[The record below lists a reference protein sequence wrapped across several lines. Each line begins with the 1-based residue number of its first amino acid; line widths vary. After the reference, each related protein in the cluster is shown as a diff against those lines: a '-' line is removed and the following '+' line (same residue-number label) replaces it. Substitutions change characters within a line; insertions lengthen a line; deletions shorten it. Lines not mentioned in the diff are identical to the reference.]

1 MRAKRRADGPA
12 QKKAPKPPRT
22 RKQKVLRVV
31 KWAGIA
37 CLVMVLLGVGSF
49 VALYQ
54 AIDVPD
60 PNAEFQD
67 ETTTIVFADGSPIGK
82 LTTQDRDSVTLDEI
96 PENLQNAVVAAEN
109 QSFWSDRGIDPKGI
123 LRAAFSNAQGGTTQ
137 GASTITQQYV
147 KILYLNQDRSYTR
160 KAKEA
165 ILSLKIQREQSKKEI
180 LEGYLNTIYFGR
192 GAYGV
197 QAAARA
203 YFDKDVKKLNLRESV
218 VLARVLN
225 NPTAYDPAN
234 GDDNRDALKSGYDFI
249 LNAMTDLDYVS
260 AADAEK
266 AKKKLPKFKKPTV
279 EDSLAGQKGHII
291 TMVKKELERLGYSED
306 EVVGKGL
313 TITTTLDPAV
323 MAAEEEAVKSQRP
336 EGFKD
341 KQLHV
346 GVASVEP
353 GTGALRGFYGGQDYL
368 QSQINWAVAGGQA
381 GSILKPFALAAGIK
395 DGYSLLD
402 TFYGNSPITIGDVEV
417 ENQGNTPYGTV
428 NLIKATEDSINTAF
442 IDLTDSMENGPEKII
457 KMMNAMGIPPKERTF
472 KNAPGFPNQ
481 TPGLEPGITVALG
494 SATVS
499 PINMANA
506 YATIAAGGEY
516 AEPYLVEKIDF
527 PEDSE
532 NKDYTHRVKTKR
544 VLDEDIAADVSYA
557 MQQVVQSGSGT
568 AALALGRPAAGKTGT
583 STSDAGNVVSSW
595 FAGFTPQLA
604 SAVVYVRGK
613 GAEPLDDWLPEFFGG
628 TYPAQTWTEA
638 MRLALEGQEELDLPD
653 PVYVDGEAPESGH
666 TYVPPPPPKS
676 NKPDKPDKPDKTE
689 GTIKPGK
696 PDKTPTKDP
705 TTEPPV
711 TPDPPVT
718 SEPPPPPVTSNPPT
732 PTPPTPSCGLAGC
745 ETTPPAAP
753 GSQPAGRLR

>member
-1 MRAKRRADGPA
+1 MPSLSGKRRAAGPA
-12 QKKAPKPPRT
+12 KKKAPKPPRT

-37 CLVMVLLGVGSF
+37 CLVLVLLGVGSF

-54 AIDVPD
+54 AIDVPE
-60 PNAEFQD
+60 PNEEFQD
-67 ETTTIVFADGSPIGK
+67 ETTLVTYANGDSLGT
-82 LTTQDRDSVTLDEI
+82 LTTQNRDIVDLDEMS
-96 PENLQNAVVAAEN
+96 ENLQNAVVAAEN

-123 LRAAFSNAQGGTTQ
+123 VRAAFSNAQGGTTQ

-160 KAKEA
+160 KVKEA

-180 LEGYLNTIYFGR
+180 LQGYLNTIYFGR
-192 GAYGV
+192 GAYGAE
-197 QAAARA
+197 AAAQA
-203 YFDKDVKKLNLRESV
+203 YFRKPAKNLNLRESAA
-218 VLARVLN
+218 LARILN

-234 GDDNRDALKSGYDFI
+234 GKDAKTSLKSGYDFI
-249 LNAMTDLDYVS
+249 LDAMVRLDYATAEQV
-260 AADAEK
+260 EK
-266 AKKKLPKFKKPTV
+266 AKKRLPKFPPVQK
-279 EDSLAGQKGHII
+279 EDSYGGQKGHML
-291 TMVKKELERLGYSED
+291 TMVKKELERLGFSEE

-313 TITTTLDPAV
+313 KITTTLSEKD
-323 MAAEEEAVKSQRP
+323 MAAAQAGVEEARP

-381 GSILKPFALAAGIK
+381 GSTLKPFALAAGIK
-395 DGYSLLD
+395 DGYSLRD
-402 TFYGNSPITIGDVEV
+402 TFYGNSPITIGDTVV
-417 ENQGNTPYGTV
+417 GNQGDKPYGTV
-428 NLIKATEDSINTAF
+428 NLIKATQDSINTAF

-457 KMMNAMGIPPKERTF
+457 KMMNAMGIPPAKKTF
-472 KNAPGFPNQ
+472 KKAAGFPNE
-481 TPGLEPGITVALG
+481 TAGLNPELTVALG

-516 AEPYLVEKIDF
+516 AEPYLIEKVETADG
-527 PEDSE
+527 EVE
-532 NKDYTHRVKTKR
+532 YQHRVKTKR

-557 MQQVVQSGSGT
+557 MQQVVSAGSGT
-568 AALALGRPAAGKTGT
+568 AALGLDRPAAGKTGT
-583 STSDAGNVVSSW
+583 STNGNDDVVSSW
-595 FAGFTPQLA
+595 FSGFTPQLA
-604 SAVVYVRGK
+604 TSVVYVRGT
-613 GAEPLDDWLPEFFGG
+613 GVQPLNDWLPSFYGG
-628 TYPAQTWTEA
+628 EYPAETWTA
-638 MRLALEGQEELDLPD
+638 VMLRALDGEEVLDLPD
-653 PVYVDGEAPESGH
+653 AVYVDGEAPESGH
-666 TYVPPPPPKS
+666 TYVPPPPKPTKTD
-676 NKPDKPDKPDKTE
+676 KPDKPDKPE
-689 GTIKPGK
+689 STIKP
-696 PDKTPTKDP
+696 DKPTKDPTRDP
-705 TTEPPV
+705 TTEPPA

-718 SEPPPPPVTSNPPT
+718 SEPPPPPVTSDPPT